1 MFETL
6 LNPVF
11 SPLLGLPALAVIV
24 ILSLIISIIVTLIY
38 KYMTD
43 QTMMKDL
50 KMRQK
55 ELQKRMKAAKKE
67 PDKLMKMQKEAM
79 ELNMKTMK
87 QSFKPMILTFIP
99 VIIIFGWLNAN
110 IAYEPIMPGQE
121 FTATILFNEGYS
133 GNVDITVPEGIE
145 VTGNSTVEI
154 KDGVAVFN
162 LKGDE
167 GDYLLV
173 FNHDGRHFDKELSIT
188 TEQRYAPVQKVFK
201 KEPVKM
207 ISIGNQKL
215 IAINL
220 FSKDEGGFFSGRLGW
235 LGAYIIFSLIFGI
248 GLRKLLKIY

>member
-1 MFETL
+1 MFDTL

-24 ILSLIISIIVTLIY
+24 LLSLVISIIVTLIY

-43 QTMMKDL
+43 QTLMKDL
-50 KMRQK
+50 KTRQK

-87 QSFKPMILTFIP
+87 QSFKPMLLTFIP

-121 FTATILFNEGYS
+121 FTTTAVFNEGYS
-133 GNVDITVPEGIE
+133 GNVTITVPEGIE
-145 VTGNSTVEI
+145 VIGESSVEI
-154 KDGVAVFN
+154 KEGAADFR

-188 TEQRYAPVQKVFK
+188 TEQRYAPVQKIFK
-201 KEPVKM
+201 KEPIKT
-207 ISIGNQKL
+207 ISINNKKL

-220 FSKDEGGFFSGRLGW
+220 LGKDEGGFFSGRVGW
-235 LGAYIIFSLIFGI
+235 LGSYIIFSLIFGI
-248 GLRKLLKIY
+248 GLRKLMKIY